1 MECTRRNRHGP
12 GHSGAASTPR
22 ASRDTETITYG
33 NFRSIITGIEPTWQ
47 IGGFALPDGTE
58 WKYREPNATVIV
70 EHEKLRV
77 RANPLSRS
85 HDRIQVLDNAKHMYF
100 STARFTPPDDGTIS
114 VELSIAARRH
124 NGVPGDL
131 YDGMAT
137 VNLLDFDTG
146 AAIDF
151 FATNDK
157 LATVYGRVLFPGVVA
172 EPPADL
178 NRPTYFCIFNEL
190 PVRHQAGPDAPL
202 QDHLRQGQ
210 RRAVVVHRRRGGG
223 PPPRGAV
230 QDELLPRRA
239 RADDREAHRRRPQH
253 QPARPGAHRRVE
265 PGDDHHR
272 APLAQRGDAA
282 STAGQVQRLSVTP
295 AGAGGRHLMTWR
307 TLTAVA
313 RRNPWVRYAAA
324 PYSEQLGVD
333 PQRCRPR
340 GATSCW

>member
-1 MECTRRNRHGP
+1 MAQVT
-12 GHSGAASTPR
+12 AAPKHTESKPR
-22 ASRDTETITYG
+22 TETITYG
-33 NFRSIITGIEPTWQ
+33 NFRSIITGIDPTWQ
-47 IGGFALPDGTE
+47 IGGFTLPDGTE

-100 STARFTPPDDGTIS
+100 STARFAPPEDGTIS
-114 VELSIAARRH
+114 VELSIAGRRH

-190 PVRHQAGPDAPL
+190 PVPTKPGQT
-202 QDHLRQGQ
+202 HLYKITYDKANDQLWWFIDGEE
-210 RRAVVVHRRRGGG
+210 V
-223 PPPRGAV
+223 
-230 QDELLPRRA
+230 
-239 RADDREAHRRRPQH
+239 
-253 QPARPGAHRRVE
+253 
-265 PGDDHHR
+265 DHHR
-272 APLAQRGDAA
+272 EVPFKMSSFLVALG
-282 STAGQVQRLSVTP
+282 
-295 AGAGGRHLMTWR
+295 LMTEKPIDVDR
-307 TLTAVA
+307 SSSVHGQGLTGEWSPVTITIEH
-313 RRNPWVRYAAA
+313 R
-324 PYSEQLGVD
+324 
-333 PQRCRPR
+333 
-340 GATSCW
+340 

>member
-1 MECTRRNRHGP
+1 MTQAQTAP
-12 GHSGAASTPR
+12 SR
-22 ASRDTETITYG
+22 ARTETITYG
-33 NFRSIITGIEPTWQ
+33 NFRSIITGVDPAWQ
-47 IGGFALPDGTE
+47 IGGFTLPDGTE

-114 VELSIAARRH
+114 VELTIAGRRH
-124 NGVPGDL
+124 NGHSEL

-137 VNLLDFDTG
+137 VNLLDFNTG

-190 PVRHQAGPDAPL
+190 DVPTKPGQS
-202 QDHLRQGQ
+202 HLYRITYDK
-210 RRAVVVHRRRGGG
+210 AN
-223 PPPRGAV
+223 
-230 QDELLPRRA
+230 DELWWFI
-239 RADDREAHRRRPQH
+239 DGTE
-253 QPARPGAHRRVE
+253 V
-265 PGDDHHR
+265 DHHR
-272 APLAQRGDAA
+272 DVPFKMDSFLVALG
-282 STAGQVQRLSVTP
+282 
-295 AGAGGRHLMTWR
+295 LMTEKPIDEDR
-307 TLTAVA
+307 SISLHGQGLTGEWSPVTITIEH
-313 RRNPWVRYAAA
+313 R
-324 PYSEQLGVD
+324 
-333 PQRCRPR
+333 
-340 GATSCW
+340 

>member
-1 MECTRRNRHGP
+1 MTQTTAP
-12 GHSGAASTPR
+12 AK
-22 ASRDTETITYG
+22 SRTETTTYG
-33 NFRSIITGIEPTWQ
+33 NFRSIITGVDPTWQ
-47 IGGFALPDGTE
+47 IGGFTLPDGSE

-114 VELSIAARRH
+114 IELAIAGRRH
-124 NGVPGDL
+124 NGRPGDL

-137 VNLLDFDTG
+137 VNLLDFGTG

-190 PVRHQAGPDAPL
+190 DVPTKAG
-202 QDHLRQGQ
+202 QTHLFRITYDK
-210 RRAVVVHRRRGGG
+210 AN
-223 PPPRGAV
+223 
-230 QDELLPRRA
+230 DELWWFI
-239 RADDREAHRRRPQH
+239 DGEE
-253 QPARPGAHRRVE
+253 V
-265 PGDDHHR
+265 DHHR
-272 APLAQRGDAA
+272 EVPFKMESFLVALG
-282 STAGQVQRLSVTP
+282 
-295 AGAGGRHLMTWR
+295 LMTEKPIDEDR
-307 TLTAVA
+307 SISLHGQGLTGEWSPLTVTIE
-313 RRNPWVRYAAA
+313 RR
-324 PYSEQLGVD
+324 
-333 PQRCRPR
+333 
-340 GATSCW
+340 

>member
-1 MECTRRNRHGP
+1 MAQAT
-12 GHSGAASTPR
+12 ATPATSESKAR
-22 ASRDTETITYG
+22 TETITYG
-33 NFRSIITGIEPTWQ
+33 NFRSIITGIDPTWQ
-47 IGGFALPDGTE
+47 IGGFSLPDGTE

-70 EHEKLRV
+70 ENEKLRV

-114 VELSIAARRH
+114 VELSIAGRRH

-157 LATVYGRVLFPGVVA
+157 LATVYGRVLFPGVAA

-190 PVRHQAGPDAPL
+190 PVPTKPGQT
-202 QDHLRQGQ
+202 HLYKITYDKANDQLWWFIDGEE
-210 RRAVVVHRRRGGG
+210 V
-223 PPPRGAV
+223 
-230 QDELLPRRA
+230 
-239 RADDREAHRRRPQH
+239 
-253 QPARPGAHRRVE
+253 
-265 PGDDHHR
+265 DHHR
-272 APLAQRGDAA
+272 EVPFKMNSFLVALGMMTEKPIDDDRSISLHGQGLTGEWSPLTITIEHR
-282 STAGQVQRLSVTP
+282 
-295 AGAGGRHLMTWR
+295 
-307 TLTAVA
+307 
-313 RRNPWVRYAAA
+313 
-324 PYSEQLGVD
+324 
-333 PQRCRPR
+333 
-340 GATSCW
+340 